1 MWAWPGRSDC
11 RRGWP
16 SSATTSATSRTR
28 PRPTS
33 GAAGAGRRASNGSIG
48 RSGPGSAGYLSSQTV
63 QGLLI
68 AAVSG
73 GLFLLVWIYGNGLR
87 DPRYL
92 DGWVLAG
99 GIGLQLY
106 FHVAAKA
113 ARLSAKAAMRWR
125 KIHIFVG
132 YLLIAA
138 FIAHSDFSLPDT
150 GFEWALWVCFV
161 LVALSGIF
169 GTYLAWSLQA
179 KRGIDERV
187 GYDRI
192 PARRAELARD
202 VHAAVAKT
210 DPAAAS
216 IALPAPPY
224 DAWIMDLY
232 TTHLQDFFR
241 GQRNFTAHL
250 IGSQRPLMRLTD
262 EIDGLSRYVDQRSQ
276 KKLAAIKALVVEK
289 DRLDFAHVY
298 LGLTK
303 GWLFVHVPATYAL
316 TVLIVLHILVVYAFS
331 SGAW

>member
-1 MWAWPGRSDC
+1 VKLAW
-11 RRGWP
+11 
-16 SSATTSATSRTR
+16 
-28 PRPTS
+28 
-33 GAAGAGRRASNGSIG
+33 RRASGGSIG
-48 RSGPGSAGYLSSQTV
+48 GRSPGSAGYLNSQIV

-68 AAVSG
+68 AAISSG
-73 GLFLLVWIYGNGLR
+73 LVWLVWIYGNGLR

-92 DGWVLAG
+92 DGWALAG
-99 GIGLQLY
+99 GMSLQLY
-106 FHVAAKA
+106 FHIAVKT
-113 ARLSAKAAMRWR
+113 ARLSPKSAMRWR
-125 KIHIFVG
+125 KVHIFLG

-138 FIAHSDFSLPDT
+138 FISHSDFSLPDT
-150 GFEWALWVCFV
+150 GFEWALWTSFV
-161 LVALSGIF
+161 LVTLSGIF

-202 VHAAVAKT
+202 VYAAVSKT
-210 DPAAAS
+210 DPAAAA

-232 TTHLQDFFR
+232 TSHLRDFFQ

-250 IGSQRPLMRLTD
+250 IGSQRPLKRLTG
-262 EIDGLSRYVDQRSQ
+262 EIDTLSSYVDQRGQ
-276 KKLAAIKALVVEK
+276 EKLATIKNLVIEK
-289 DRLDFAHVY
+289 DRLDFARVY

-303 GWLFVHVPATYAL
+303 GWMFVHVPVTY
-316 TVLIVLHILVVYAFS
+316 VLIVLTVLHILVVYAFS